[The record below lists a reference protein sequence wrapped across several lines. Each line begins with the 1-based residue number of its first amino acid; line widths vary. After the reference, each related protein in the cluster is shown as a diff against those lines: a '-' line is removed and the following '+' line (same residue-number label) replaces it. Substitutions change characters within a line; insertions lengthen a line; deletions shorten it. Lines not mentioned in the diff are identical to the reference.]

1 MTELSGNQVRF
12 TLQGNASF
20 TYVVTASSTAG
31 SYDFS
36 GMLRDSDGDDH
47 AVGGQSSVT
56 VGSPDDATDAPVKV
70 VADPKSPGAA
80 AEYTIT
86 FKTEAVLRAGTDRI
100 TLNIDSSIGVP
111 TSLAPS
117 AVRIRADHIDG
128 AANARPNQNR
138 ALDLAP
144 VYRVIPG
151 TDGRKEYKIRIPN
164 MDGVP
169 ENPVADIAAGATV
182 TLTLLANSG
191 FTNPTEANVVVLN
204 DDGTRKSGGDDF
216 KVSTSAQ
223 TEGVSAYI
231 STPLELFSDD
241 KADNRNKPLTITG
254 KGFKNGV
261 TVIVYLDKNKND
273 MRDAGD
279 VDLDSEVVG
288 SNDAFE
294 STFNVTVPPFEAGE
308 GNRIH
313 ATDGENPPNATGA
326 DDGVE
331 FEVEGLV
338 RVNPR
343 SVSVGD
349 NLQISVVDWPDSP
362 INSVTIAGKE
372 QLMTGEMPSVSNGS
386 ADFEIMVGND
396 VPSGTQQ
403 VRVASAG
410 ENDTTNVVIS
420 GADLTVTPVMVVPN
434 QSITTVGRGFGERAM
449 INTGTT
455 GDTSMVTLGGDD
467 YLLGVGNAN
476 FNNGQGVTTDS
487 GGNWNANIVV
497 PITSATTTPGSH
509 ILEVIDS
516 SGRGGSA
523 TVQIAER
530 VITLDPPAARPGET
544 VTVTGTGFPA
554 STNRAGAQSAPP
566 VSIAYDETSRV
577 VATVTPD
584 ASGNIEGSFRV
595 PLSATIPSTNTVT
608 VSFSY
613 RGEGNQTPTVNTTT
627 IHEVPGAG
635 IELSASEGKPGMTL
649 TVTGAGFKAF
659 QSITKLDIGG
669 VDVVPSP
676 KPATDSSGKFTTSI
690 LVPDLDV
697 GTHSVEAQFGG
708 GEGTVASAIFKILE
722 AGDGAMMPEVMMA
735 EAATPD
741 VAFAAVIAEDNLI
754 TVYHFD
760 PATQSEAP
768 NFGWTLYDARPLF
781 MGGNNLDMVNPGGFY
796 FVEVSENQ
804 MDVSLGGR
812 TMDLYAGLNPIVW

>member
-1 MTELSGNQVRF
+1 
-12 TLQGNASF
+12 
-20 TYVVTASSTAG
+20 
-31 SYDFS
+31 
-36 GMLRDSDGDDH
+36 
-47 AVGGQSSVT
+47 
-56 VGSPDDATDAPVKV
+56 
-70 VADPKSPGAA
+70 
-80 AEYTIT
+80 
-86 FKTEAVLRAGTDRI
+86 
-100 TLNIDSSIGVP
+100 
-111 TSLAPS
+111 
-117 AVRIRADHIDG
+117 
-128 AANARPNQNR
+128 
-138 ALDLAP
+138 
-144 VYRVIPG
+144 
-151 TDGRKEYKIRIPN
+151 
-164 MDGVP
+164 
-169 ENPVADIAAGATV
+169 
-182 TLTLLANSG
+182 
-191 FTNPTEANVVVLN
+191 
-204 DDGTRKSGGDDF
+204 
-216 KVSTSAQ
+216 
-223 TEGVSAYI
+223 
-231 STPLELFSDD
+231 LELFSDD

-288 SNDAFE
+288 SDDTFE
-294 STFNVTVPPFEAGE
+294 STFNVTVPPFDAGK

-313 ATDGENPPNATGA
+313 ATDGENPPNMTGA
-326 DDGVE
+326 GEGVE
-331 FEVEGLV
+331 FEVEGLATV
-338 RVNPR
+338 SPG

-349 NLQISVVDWPDSP
+349 NLQIRVVDWPPTDTLIHSLQ
-362 INSVTIAGKE
+362 IAGIEHLKGRGAAE
-372 QLMTGEMPSVSNGS
+372 TNITHSVANGS
-386 ADFEIMVGND
+386 ADFEITVRND

-403 VRVASAG
+403 VKVASDDG
-410 ENDTTNVVIS
+410 ESDTTNVVIS

-434 QSITTVGRGFGERAM
+434 QSITVVGRGFGDRAR
-449 INTGTT
+449 INTGPAPVNPATPLPT
-455 GDTSMVTLGGDD
+455 DDTSSVTLGGDD

-509 ILEVIDS
+509 ILEVRDS

-566 VSIAYDETSRV
+566 VSISYRETSRV

-635 IELSASEGKPGMTL
+635 IELSASEGRPGMTL

-676 KPATDSSGKFTTSI
+676 KPATDSAGKFAASI

-697 GTHSVEAQFGG
+697 GTHSVEARGRGDQPP
-708 GEGTVASAIFKILE
+708 TSAS
-722 AGDGAMMPEVMMA
+722 
-735 EAATPD
+735 
-741 VAFAAVIAEDNLI
+741 
-754 TVYHFD
+754 
-760 PATQSEAP
+760 
-768 NFGWTLYDARPLF
+768 
-781 MGGNNLDMVNPGGFY
+781 
-796 FVEVSENQ
+796 
-804 MDVSLGGR
+804 
-812 TMDLYAGLNPIVW
+812 